1 MTRMP
6 LLTKSWPSWHV
17 VKQSKKFIQM
27 INFLL
32 LSQNKYSQTIFK
44 SLTAVNSYLTTVWPK
59 NLTVWLGYIW
69 APMIIKFPLIWQ
81 FMILDQILNEQD
93 IAKWKKKGVWRLNF
107 TKCHLWGYWAQ
118 KLIIHVYIGL
128 GA

>member
-93 IAKWKKKGVWRLNF
+93 IAKWKKKAF
-107 TKCHLWGYWAQ
+107 DD
-118 KLIIHVYIGL
+118 
-128 GA
+128 